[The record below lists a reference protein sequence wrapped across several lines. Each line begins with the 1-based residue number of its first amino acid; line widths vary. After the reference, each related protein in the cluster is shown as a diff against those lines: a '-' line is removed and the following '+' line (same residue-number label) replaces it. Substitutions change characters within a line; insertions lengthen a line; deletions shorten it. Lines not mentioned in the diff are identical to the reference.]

1 MVSSS
6 PDRPVPDGIATRVG
20 QSLPQHVQAALEQQA
35 TADRNVHTLSRLL
48 LAGEM
53 PAEARRPV
61 KERVA
66 VNLGRHA
73 AANKILAAYN
83 PGLIARIGGAR

>member
-1 MVSSS
+1 MVSSN
-6 PDRPVPDGIATRVG
+6 PDRPMPDGVATRVG
-20 QSLPQHVQAALEQQA
+20 LSLPQHVLAALEQQE
-35 TADRNVHTLSRLL
+35 TADRNVHRLSQLL
-48 LAGEM
+48 RAGEM
-53 PAEARRPV
+53 PADARRPV